1 MNTNIKIGKMVV
13 VNMVKD
19 RMVELLQEHFELN
32 LYEARAYVALV
43 GFGVL
48 TPAELASVSEVPAP
62 RTYDV
67 LRSLEKKGFAISQP
81 GKVNKYRPV
90 HPQNILEKFIEE
102 WQERVKDELE
112 LKQKAKDELI
122 ELMNPLIETEIPK
135 YGVERVWVV
144 RGIRNATLKTR
155 EMFEGVKEEILL
167 ADDGYIAIN
176 LESEISQAIERG
188 VKAKILV
195 TKPVLQRLQTSKLMD
210 YYKDKKIELRVTDK
224 LDLPMLICDEE
235 VFFALEDMAARYF
248 NYETQIWIK
257 DLRVKALFETKFK
270 EYWKK
275 GKKA

>member
-1 MNTNIKIGKMVV
+1 
-13 VNMVKD
+13 MVKD

-90 HPQNILEKFIEE
+90 HPENILEKFIEE
-102 WQERVKDELE
+102 WQERIKEELE
-112 LKQKAKDELI
+112 AKKKAKEELLQ
-122 ELMNPLIETEIPK
+122 LMKPLIETEIPK

-144 RGIRNATLKTR
+144 RGIRNATLKTKEMLEEVR
-155 EMFEGVKEEILL
+155 ERILL

-176 LESEISQAIERG
+176 LENDLVKAIDSG
-188 VKAKILV
+188 AKAKIIV
-195 TKPVLQRLQTSKLMD
+195 TKSVYDRLGDSKILE
-210 YYKDKKIELRVTDK
+210 YAKKGKLELRVLDK
-224 LDLPMLICDEE
+224 FDLPMLICDDE

-248 NYETQIWIK
+248 NYETQVWIK
-257 DLRVKALFETKFK
+257 DFRIKDLFEAKFN
-270 EYWKK
+270 EYWE
-275 GKKA
+275 KAKEI

>member
-1 MNTNIKIGKMVV
+1 
-13 VNMVKD
+13 MVKD
-19 RMVELLQEHFELN
+19 RMVELLQDHFELN

-43 GFGVL
+43 AFGVL

-90 HPQNILEKFIEE
+90 HPKNILEKFIEE
-102 WQERVKDELE
+102 WQERVKEELE
-112 LKQKAKDELI
+112 LKRKAKDELI
-122 ELMNPLIETEIPK
+122 ELMTPLIETEIPK

-144 RGIRNATLKTR
+144 RGIRNSTLKTR
-155 EMFEGVKEEILL
+155 EMLEDVKKEILL

-176 LESEISQAIERG
+176 LEEEIAQAAEKG
-188 VKAKILV
+188 VDVKIVATRQIL
-195 TKPVLQRLQTSKLMD
+195 PRLQATKIMD
-210 YYKDKKIELRVTDK
+210 LYKKGKIELRVIENME
-224 LDLPMLICDEE
+224 LPMLICDEE

-257 DLRVKALFETKFK
+257 DFRVVNLF
-270 EYWKK
+270 K
-275 GKKA
+275 GKFNKYWEKAEKA

>member
-1 MNTNIKIGKMVV
+1 MLNIEIGNMVV

-102 WQERVKDELE
+102 WQERVAEELE
-112 LKQKAKDELI
+112 EKKKAKDELI
-122 ELMNPLIETEIPK
+122 ELMTPLIETEIPK

-144 RGIRNATLKTR
+144 RGIRNATLKTK
-155 EMFEGVKEEILL
+155 EMFEEVKEQILL

-176 LESEISQAIERG
+176 LESEIIKAIDNG
-188 VKAKILV
+188 AKAKIIV
-195 TKPVLQRLQTSKLMD
+195 TKPVLQRINTSKIMD
-210 YYKDKKIELRVTDK
+210 YYKAKKLELKVMDSIE
-224 LDLPMLICDEE
+224 LPMLICDDE

-257 DLRVKALFETKFK
+257 DFRIKALFEGKFK

-275 GKKA
+275 AKKA

>member
-1 MNTNIKIGKMVV
+1 
-13 VNMVKD
+13 MVKD
-19 RMVELLQEHFELN
+19 KMVELLQEHFELN

-102 WQERVKDELE
+102 WQERVAEELE
-112 LKQKAKDELI
+112 AKKRAKEELLQ
-122 ELMNPLIETEIPK
+122 LMSPLIETEIPK
-135 YGVERVWVV
+135 YGVEKVWVV
-144 RGIRNATLKTR
+144 RGIRNATLKTK
-155 EMFEGVKEEILL
+155 EMFEEVKEQILL

-176 LESEISQAIERG
+176 LESDIIKAINNG
-188 VKAKILV
+188 AKAKIIV
-195 TKPVLQRLQTSKLMD
+195 TENVYHRLSASKILD
-210 YYKDKKIELRVTDK
+210 YHKAGKLELRVIDK
-224 LDLPMLICDEE
+224 LELPMLICDDE

-257 DLRVKALFETKFK
+257 DFRVKALFEGKFN
-270 EYWKK
+270 EYWDK
-275 GKKA
+275 GEKV

>member
-1 MNTNIKIGKMVV
+1 
-13 VNMVKD
+13 MVKD

-90 HPQNILEKFIEE
+90 HPENILEKFIEE
-102 WQERVKDELE
+102 WQERVKEELE
-112 LKQKAKDELI
+112 AKKRAKEELI
-122 ELMNPLIETEIPK
+122 ELMRPLIETEIPK

-144 RGIRNATLKTR
+144 RGIKNATLKTK
-155 EMFEGVKEEILL
+155 EMLEGVKDKILL

-176 LESEISQAIERG
+176 LEKDLLRAVDNG
-188 VKAKILV
+188 AKAKIIV
-195 TKPVLQRLQTSKLMD
+195 SKPLLRRLEDSKIMEYARNGKL
-210 YYKDKKIELRVTDK
+210 ELRTLDK
-224 LDLPMLICDEE
+224 FDLPMLICDDE

-248 NYETQIWIK
+248 NYETQVWIK
-257 DLRVKALFETKFK
+257 DFRVKDLFEAKFN
-270 EYWKK
+270 EYWE
-275 GKKA
+275 KAEKV

>member
-1 MNTNIKIGKMVV
+1 
-13 VNMVKD
+13 MVKD

-90 HPQNILEKFIEE
+90 HPENILEKFIEE
-102 WQERVKDELE
+102 WQERVKEELE
-112 LKQKAKDELI
+112 AKKKAKEELL
-122 ELMNPLIETEIPK
+122 ELMSPLIETEIPK

-144 RGIRNATLKTR
+144 RGIRNATLKTK
-155 EMFEGVKEEILL
+155 EMFKEVKEQILL

-176 LESEISQAIERG
+176 LESDLIKAIDSG
-188 VKAKILV
+188 AKAKILV
-195 TKPVLQRLQTSKLMD
+195 TENVYNRLKTSKILD
-210 YYKDKKIELRVTDK
+210 YYKDGKLELGVLDKIE
-224 LDLPMLICDEE
+224 LPMLICDDE

-257 DLRVKALFETKFK
+257 DFRVKALFEAKFN
-270 EYWKK
+270 EYWEQAKK
-275 GKKA
+275 V

>member
-1 MNTNIKIGKMVV
+1 
-13 VNMVKD
+13 MVKD

-90 HPQNILEKFIEE
+90 HPENILEKFIEE
-102 WQERVKDELE
+102 WQERVKEELE
-112 LKQKAKDELI
+112 AKKKAKEELI
-122 ELMNPLIETEIPK
+122 ELMRPLIETEIPK

-144 RGIRNATLKTR
+144 RGIKNATLKTK
-155 EMFEGVKEEILL
+155 EMLEGVKDKILL

-176 LESEISQAIERG
+176 LEKDLLRAVDNG
-188 VKAKILV
+188 AKAKIIV
-195 TKPVLQRLQTSKLMD
+195 SKPLLRRLEDSKIMEYARNGKL
-210 YYKDKKIELRVTDK
+210 ELRTLDK
-224 LDLPMLICDEE
+224 FDLPMLICDDE

-248 NYETQIWIK
+248 NYETQVWIK
-257 DLRVKALFETKFK
+257 DFRVKDLFEAKFN
-270 EYWKK
+270 EYWE
-275 GKKA
+275 KAEKV

>member
-1 MNTNIKIGKMVV
+1 
-13 VNMVKD
+13 MVKD

-102 WQERVKDELE
+102 WQERVAEELE
-112 LKQKAKDELI
+112 AKKKAKEELI

-144 RGIRNATLKTR
+144 RGIRNATLKTK
-155 EMFEGVKEEILL
+155 EMFEEVKEQILL

-176 LESEISQAIERG
+176 LENDIIKAVDNG
-188 VKAKILV
+188 VKVKILV
-195 TKPVLQRLQTSKLMD
+195 TKPILQRINTSKIMD
-210 YYKDKKIELRVTDK
+210 YYKAKKLELKVIDSI
-224 LDLPMLICDEE
+224 DLPMLICDDE

-257 DLRVKALFETKFK
+257 DFRIKELFETKFK

-275 GKKA
+275 AKKA

>member
-1 MNTNIKIGKMVV
+1 
-13 VNMVKD
+13 MVKD

-90 HPQNILEKFIEE
+90 HPENILEKFIEE
-102 WQERVKDELE
+102 WQERIKEELE
-112 LKQKAKDELI
+112 AKKKAKEELL
-122 ELMNPLIETEIPK
+122 ELMTPLIETEMPK

-144 RGIRNATLKTR
+144 RGIRNATLKTK
-155 EMFEGVKEEILL
+155 EMFETVKEKVLL
-167 ADDGYIAIN
+167 ADDGYIAVN
-176 LESEISQAIERG
+176 LEKDLMEAVNRG
-188 VKAKILV
+188 IAVKIIVAENILPRLKASKIL
-195 TKPVLQRLQTSKLMD
+195 D
-210 YYKDKKIELRVTDK
+210 YAKAGKIEVRVLDK
-224 LDLPMLICDEE
+224 FELPMLICDDE

-248 NYETQIWIK
+248 NYETQIWIR
-257 DLRVKALFETKFK
+257 DFRVRDLFEAKFN
-270 EYWKK
+270 EYWE
-275 GKKA
+275 KAKPL

>member
-1 MNTNIKIGKMVV
+1 
-13 VNMVKD
+13 MVKD

-32 LYEARAYVALV
+32 LYEVRAYVALV

-90 HPQNILEKFIEE
+90 HPENILEKFIEE
-102 WQERVKDELE
+102 WQERVKEELE
-112 LKQKAKDELI
+112 AKKKAKEELI
-122 ELMNPLIETEIPK
+122 ELMKPLIETEIPK
-135 YGVERVWVV
+135 YGVERVWIV

-155 EMFEGVKEEILL
+155 EMFEEVKEQILL

-176 LESEISQAIERG
+176 LESDIIQAIDRG
-188 VKAKILV
+188 AKAKIIV
-195 TKPVLQRLQTSKLMD
+195 TNQVLQRMSTSKIMD
-210 YYKDKKIELRVTDK
+210 YYKAKKLELKVMDKIE
-224 LDLPMLICDEE
+224 LPMLICDEE

-248 NYETQIWIK
+248 NYETQVWIK
-257 DLRVKALFETKFK
+257 DFRIKALFESKFN

-275 GKKA
+275 AKKA